1 MKPEFK
7 EHIRNIIGKL
17 TADENVEY
25 NDKVCFLKHYSALS
39 IEEEDII
46 NIISSLNLECD
57 MFYYRFNET
66 DIQGA
71 FCPFLSFI
79 RELYMKYY
87 SNEDCSKF
95 VNDAGIY
102 NVVEDIFTSY
112 IKEGYCERNEDII
125 PREVPYERERIIESI
140 VNIFKYISDE
150 HKMVIVLD
158 RLQWAQQSTLRLLL
172 EMMKCLEIK
181 NIVII
186 GAYNEA
192 QDINSYMRA
201 SWNAMVNYIKD
212 MEMAI
217 DYDDNRRDIIIDD
230 TFLPEESQIDVYFRN
245 INDMFL
251 CLALEQAKY
260 YLDIIYR
267 VIESDNLEVNDSQKI
282 NLLKLYAL
290 VTIYNGEEKVAYVYC
305 KKMFDMEYI
314 QHDKMSLFYYYYISA
329 LINQQSGQRTA
340 AHSFID
346 KGYRTATEID
356 DKKFLV
362 KINMLKLIVILD
374 KFPDVLL
381 WNPDADMPE
390 YLLKE
395 AEENGQ
401 KLHLAYAYIFGFNM
415 PENIEIVENN
425 GKIGCEN
432 IEEYKKG
439 MELAQELGNI
449 QLQIR
454 AWQKNAIQAST
465 SGRFDE
471 TIYYYGECLKI
482 MEGRDRK
489 HEEAQIYNGIGYNFL
504 INEKYDMAYDYF
516 LRAVKIGI
524 AVDTPKYI
532 LDAVYN
538 MAVMGIIVG
547 DYSATIKCTNIT
559 LKMMATLKI
568 ERLNVC
574 NKTKLYGLA
583 IFSYIK
589 LKQVYNA
596 KLYYD
601 IMETA
606 MQHILSVSNPDY
618 SMWEDD
624 IYLFYTVS
632 GMLAVEEENYS
643 EARKNYQKFK
653 RFGKE

>member
-192 QDINSYMRA
+192 QDINSYMRD

-346 KGYRTATEID
+346 K
-356 DKKFLV
+356 
-362 KINMLKLIVILD
+362 
-374 KFPDVLL
+374 
-381 WNPDADMPE
+381 
-390 YLLKE
+390 
-395 AEENGQ
+395 
-401 KLHLAYAYIFGFNM
+401 
-415 PENIEIVENN
+415 
-425 GKIGCEN
+425 IG
-432 IEEYKKG
+432 
-439 MELAQELGNI
+439 
-449 QLQIR
+449 R
-454 AWQKNAIQAST
+454 A
-465 SGRFDE
+465 
-471 TIYYYGECLKI
+471 
-482 MEGRDRK
+482 
-489 HEEAQIYNGIGYNFL
+489 H
-504 INEKYDMAYDYF
+504 
-516 LRAVKIGI
+516 V
-524 AVDTPKYI
+524 
-532 LDAVYN
+532 
-538 MAVMGIIVG
+538 
-547 DYSATIKCTNIT
+547 
-559 LKMMATLKI
+559 
-568 ERLNVC
+568 
-574 NKTKLYGLA
+574 
-583 IFSYIK
+583 
-589 LKQVYNA
+589 
-596 KLYYD
+596 
-601 IMETA
+601 
-606 MQHILSVSNPDY
+606 
-618 SMWEDD
+618 
-624 IYLFYTVS
+624 
-632 GMLAVEEENYS
+632 
-643 EARKNYQKFK
+643 
-653 RFGKE
+653 